1 MDFINTLFEKYFRSA
16 YSIIIAILI
25 GIIFSITLYFNIPAV
40 VARIIAILCVVGI
53 VVYYVIDTILY
64 NKLPKNKADNAILI
78 RIIAKDKN
86 EYDDI
91 KYKFGNEFEKFLKL
105 NENKLKILYI
115 PFHLIEKNSYNE
127 KNKIIKLLE
136 KTNCI
141 FLTTIKTRSEDTRE
155 STKYITEFNIGIIH
169 PVYMDKIE
177 KIFQSEINILGMP
190 TARVEY
196 SKEDKLNILEVTAQR
211 ISFVC
216 RYIIARAYYLSNELE
231 SALVISENLYNELI
245 HLSEGN
251 FDEIRKS
258 ISSLCYDIHISKML
272 VENSKNNKNVDYV
285 ENELNEANKYKK
297 NTYIYYEGMS
307 VCCFL
312 KYRDIKKTNDYLGCC
327 KKINKNGPWK
337 YSVAFLKA
345 YCNESEGKVIYH
357 YKQAFKVPYEHM
369 RLISFIE
376 DILISEPN
384 KNMLRF
390 ALILLY
396 LKIGEIKTAKS
407 IMQEYLQNKKNSN
420 LEENTIEQLK
430 KIYGNDII
438 KKLIEDEH

>member
-1 MDFINTLFEKYFRSA
+1 M
-16 YSIIIAILI
+16 
-25 GIIFSITLYFNIPAV
+25 
-40 VARIIAILCVVGI
+40 
-53 VVYYVIDTILY
+53 
-64 NKLPKNKADNAILI
+64 
-78 RIIAKDKN
+78 
-86 EYDDI
+86 
-91 KYKFGNEFEKFLKL
+91 
-105 NENKLKILYI
+105 
-115 PFHLIEKNSYNE
+115 
-127 KNKIIKLLE
+127 LE

-369 RLISFIE
+369 HLISFIE
-376 DILISEPN
+376 DILIGEPN

-407 IMQEYLQNKKNSN
+407 IMQEYLQNKKISN

-438 KKLIEDEH
+438 KKSYNYW

>member
-1 MDFINTLFEKYFRSA
+1 MDFINTLFEKYFRSI
-16 YSIIIAILI
+16 YSIIIVILI
-25 GIIFSITLYFNIPAV
+25 GVILSINLYFSIPVV

-91 KYKFGNEFEKFLKL
+91 KYKFGKEFEKFLKL
-105 NENKLKILYI
+105 NENKLQILYI

-127 KNKIIKLLE
+127 ENKIIKLLE

-141 FLTTIKTRSEDTRE
+141 FLTTIKTRSEDTSE
-155 STKYITEFNIGIIH
+155 NTKYITEFNIGIIH
-169 PVYMDKIE
+169 PVYMNKIE

-216 RYIIARAYYLSNELE
+216 KYIIARAYYLSNELE
-231 SALVISENLYNELI
+231 SALVISENLYNELMC
-245 HLSEGN
+245 LPEKN
-251 FDEIRKS
+251 FEEIRKS
-258 ISSLCYDIHISKML
+258 IRTLCYDIHISKML

-285 ENELNEANKYKK
+285 ENELNKANKYIK

-312 KYRDIKKTNDYLGCC
+312 KYRDIKKTNDYLGSC

-345 YCNESEGKVIYH
+345 YCDESEGKVIYH
-357 YKQAFKVPYEHM
+357 YKQAFKVSYDYM

-376 DILISEPN
+376 DILINEPH

-396 LKIGEIKTAKS
+396 LKIGEITTARD
-407 IMQEYLQNKKNSN
+407 IMKEYLQNKKAFS
-420 LEENTIEQLK
+420 LEESSIEQLK

>member
-258 ISSLCYDIHISKML
+258 IS
-272 VENSKNNKNVDYV
+272 
-285 ENELNEANKYKK
+285 
-297 NTYIYYEGMS
+297 
-307 VCCFL
+307 
-312 KYRDIKKTNDYLGCC
+312 
-327 KKINKNGPWK
+327 
-337 YSVAFLKA
+337 
-345 YCNESEGKVIYH
+345 
-357 YKQAFKVPYEHM
+357 
-369 RLISFIE
+369 
-376 DILISEPN
+376 
-384 KNMLRF
+384 
-390 ALILLY
+390 
-396 LKIGEIKTAKS
+396 
-407 IMQEYLQNKKNSN
+407 
-420 LEENTIEQLK
+420 
-430 KIYGNDII
+430 
-438 KKLIEDEH
+438 